1 MVGTANSLNLGQ
13 QPRDASRSSTT
24 KKKSVS
30 ARGRLAETRGGFAGH
45 AARANAPLKRR
56 HAASGNKTN
65 FQLSIFPILGLFSQ
79 KRSATAAGTCVTCTQ
94 RSSTAHAIVPM
105 RANENRTPRNK
116 ISPQQVFSLATRSSF
131 GSIRER
137 KHAPE

>member
-1 MVGTANSLNLGQ
+1 MYRNGQ
-13 QPRDASRSSTT
+13 YSQLIESWSAASGRFAVINHQ
-24 KKKSVS
+24 KKSVS

-45 AARANAPLKRR
+45 AARANALLKRR
-56 HAASGNKTN
+56 HAASDNKTN

-105 RANENRTPRNK
+105 RRKRKPNTP
-116 ISPQQVFSLATRSSF
+116 
-131 GSIRER
+131 E
-137 KHAPE
+137 